1 MGIMNAM
8 SNGDKII
15 EKVLLGMSHH
25 KSLQTSMLY
34 QKPNKEMFLNYNR
47 AILGK
52 RVATSPK
59 KAKGKKINKKQ
70 KKEAPSSEEPPSD
83 AEAEV
88 DDINYD
94 YDAAYNEDSEIV
106 EVKPP
111 ARVSST
117 NSTVDGWTSMVQ
129 SASVSLAPPK
139 SIEAQETES
148 RAVSLLSGSVTTCYD
163 GTVSEEIIP
172 RVVAPRAYDGT
183 VSEEIIPCV
192 VAPRVNVPTTSKYP
206 NPFMHP
212 IFQNHHHQSNHI
224 QRNIFVHP
232 HSMANIEPTTYY

>member
-1 MGIMNAM
+1 
-8 SNGDKII
+8 
-15 EKVLLGMSHH
+15 
-25 KSLQTSMLY
+25 
-34 QKPNKEMFLNYNR
+34 
-47 AILGK
+47 
-52 RVATSPK
+52 
-59 KAKGKKINKKQ
+59 
-70 KKEAPSSEEPPSD
+70 
-83 AEAEV
+83 
-88 DDINYD
+88 
-94 YDAAYNEDSEIV
+94 
-106 EVKPP
+106 
-111 ARVSST
+111 
-117 NSTVDGWTSMVQ
+117 VQ

-148 RAVSLLSGSVTTCYD
+148 RAVSLLSGSVTTC
-163 GTVSEEIIP
+163 
-172 RVVAPRAYDGT
+172 YDGT

>member
-52 RVATSPK
+52 RVA
-59 KAKGKKINKKQ
+59 
-70 KKEAPSSEEPPSD
+70 
-83 AEAEV
+83 
-88 DDINYD
+88 
-94 YDAAYNEDSEIV
+94 
-106 EVKPP
+106 
-111 ARVSST
+111 
-117 NSTVDGWTSMVQ
+117 TVDGWTSMVQ